1 MILKIIKSNKEY
13 EAMLGWVDQMF
24 DRKVKPTSLLK
35 VNKCKWLCY
44 YLKNTRT
51 NITLFQYLILWKL

>member
-24 DRKVKPTSLLK
+24 DRKVKPTSPEGEQVQVALLLLK
-35 VNKCKWLCY
+35 
-44 YLKNTRT
+44 
-51 NITLFQYLILWKL
+51 